1 MTIDIV
7 TLGARSG
14 EWRTTEIW
22 YVVVDG
28 RIYLCGT
35 PGAGE
40 DEREYAPRDWI
51 ANLKAHPEFRFVL
64 KESID
69 ETLDARAVSVTD
81 PDERRRVFSADVT
94 GWYRR
99 QTGSLEALVEHGP
112 MVRVDLLGS
121 AAGLDLTTAGT
132 VPPPR
137 EVP

>member
-1 MTIDIV
+1 VI
-7 TLGARSG
+7 
-14 EWRTTEIW
+14 
-22 YVVVDG
+22 
-28 RIYLCGT
+28 
-35 PGAGE
+35 
-40 DEREYAPRDWI
+40 
-51 ANLKAHPEFRFVL
+51 
-64 KESID
+64 
-69 ETLDARAVSVTD
+69 VTD